1 MYNYFKTIFYFWL
14 RICFLIVSINVCEEL
29 MAVIIKRLTLRDK
42 REAGFMMTSFSN
54 SNNYYCIK
62 FIENMKNLS
71 LFLLIVFLPVFALV
85 SCVVDG
91 SGEPQPTSAQ
101 KEWGQVDGK
110 TVYLFT
116 LYNNK
121 GDEVKITN
129 YGGIVTSWITADK
142 AGKKSN
148 VVIGFDSLSRYQEK
162 NPYFGAIIGRY
173 GNRIGKATFKI
184 DTATYHLAANDGEN
198 TLHGGLKGFDK
209 VVWDAF
215 PNDSTGTLTL
225 KYVSKDGEEGYPG
238 NLSVTVVYTFTD
250 DNELLID
257 YTAETDKPTVL
268 NLTNHSYFNLTGDVN
283 NTILDHTLQINADK
297 YTPVD
302 ATLITTGELKDV
314 KGTAFDFLQPHKI
327 GERINDVTGGYDHNF
342 VLNRKSDMPE
352 PVATLADSV
361 SGRVLEVYT
370 TEPGMQ
376 FYTGNFLDG
385 TNKLSDGKP
394 INIHTALC
402 LETQHFPDSPNKPE
416 FPTTLLKPGERFHSQ
431 TKYKISIK

>member
-1 MYNYFKTIFYFWL
+1 MKTFKIFIL
-14 RICFLIVSINVCEEL
+14 GSIIAVLAVS
-29 MAVIIKRLTLRDK
+29 
-42 REAGFMMTSFSN
+42 FMVT
-54 SNNYYCIK
+54 CTD
-62 FIENMKNLS
+62 ER
-71 LFLLIVFLPVFALV
+71 
-85 SCVVDG
+85 
-91 SGEPQPTSAQ
+91 SGEPVEVFIQ

-110 TVYLFT
+110 KVYLFT
-116 LYNNK
+116 LKNEK

-142 AGKKSN
+142 SGKKSN
-148 VVIGFDSLSRYQEK
+148 VVIGYDSLSRYQEK

-173 GNRIGKATFKI
+173 ANRIGNATFKI
-184 DTATYHLAANDGEN
+184 DTATYHLAANDGKN
-198 TLHGGLKGFDK
+198 SLHGGLKGFDK
-209 VVWDAF
+209 VVWDASW
-215 PNDSTGTLTL
+215 NDTTNALTL

-238 NLSVTVVYTFTD
+238 NLTVTVAYKLTN

-302 ATLITTGELKDV
+302 ATLIPTGELKEV
-314 KGTAFDFLQPHKI
+314 KGTPFDFLQPHKI
-327 GERINDVTGGYDHNF
+327 GERINDVKGGYDHNF
-342 VLNRKSDMPE
+342 VLNRQGDKPE
-352 PVATLADSV
+352 LAATLADSV

-370 TEPGMQ
+370 SQPGMQ

-402 LETQHFPDSPNKPE
+402 LETQHFPDSPNKPA
-416 FPTTLLKPGERFHSQ
+416 FPTTLLKPGEKFHSQ
-431 TKYKISIK
+431 TKYKISVK